1 MMVCVSRIKSAFIL
15 MIIVVGFISTVVSGV
30 YKQNLSDRV
39 GVSVTGYG
47 FPLSWYRESW
57 IVFPIMPTPKVYSLH
72 WECFALDIAFWSL
85 ITSLLVV
92 IIYKRTW
99 ISNKMK

>member
-1 MMVCVSRIKSAFIL
+1 MMRLSSAKLVLIIL
-15 MIIVVGFISTVVSGV
+15 MTLAFGAVATLISGF
-30 YKQNLSDRV
+30 YKQNLSRGL
-39 GVSVTGYG
+39 GVSITGYG

-57 IVFPIMPTPKVYSLH
+57 IVHPIMPVVCSFH

-85 ITSLLVV
+85 IATLLVV

-99 ISNKMK
+99 ISSKMK